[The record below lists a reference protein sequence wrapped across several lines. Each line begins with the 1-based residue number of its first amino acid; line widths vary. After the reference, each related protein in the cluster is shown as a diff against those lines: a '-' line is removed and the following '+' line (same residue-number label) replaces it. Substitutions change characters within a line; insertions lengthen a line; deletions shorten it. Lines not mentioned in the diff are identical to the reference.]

1 MERGRS
7 ELGFCL
13 LRVGGSK
20 RVVKV
25 YYLKLTKKKFLSR
38 VGGGGLDRPSPTLLD
53 QPIVFIDIISSN
65 IIFGSDKQ

>member
-1 MERGRS
+1 MEWGRS

-13 LRVGGSK
+13 LRVGGPK
-20 RVVKV
+20 QVVKV
-25 YYLKLTKKKFLSR
+25 YYLKLTKKMCR

>member
-1 MERGRS
+1 MGAVRIRILFAKRRGFQACCES
-7 ELGFCL
+7 L
-13 LRVGGSK
+13 LFE
-20 RVVKV
+20 
-25 YYLKLTKKKFLSR
+25 TNKKKFLSR

>member
-1 MERGRS
+1 MGAV
-7 ELGFCL
+7 
-13 LRVGGSK
+13 RVRILFAKSRGSK
-20 RVVKV
+20 AACCES
-25 YYLKLTKKKFLSR
+25 LLFEINKKKFLSR